1 MKKAAIILILLIPT
15 LCQAQDVSFTDHPGR
30 VVDAKTGKP
39 LPNVK
44 VTHAIGGQSDADGRF
59 TVRYYNTES
68 DLRVIL
74 SHPGYYTDTFSIA
87 PQFVRLRP
95 IPPAI
100 LRQGRPTV
108 AVVLSGGGAKG
119 VAHISALRV
128 IEEAGIPIDI
138 ICGTSMG
145 SLIGALYCIGYSPD
159 FLDSLVRAQD
169 WSTLL
174 SDRTDPADL
183 TLRQREE
190 QNTYAIIRGLSSNR
204 PETGGLIRGR
214 NLNRLFRQLCAGYLD
229 SISFDSLPI
238 PFACVAT
245 DLVTNTEVVFRSGSL
260 IQAMRASMAIPGVF
274 TPVRIGDMVLVDGGL
289 RNNYPADIARQMGA
303 DIIIGV
309 SVQGDPLTADEIG
322 DAATV
327 MMQIIDINTKN
338 KYNENVEIS
347 DVFMQVNVHGYS
359 AASFFPSAIDTLLA
373 RGDREARSH
382 LDELKVVSVEC
393 GVDSTQQQALH
404 TTHYPLPTTH
414 NNAIPQNGLRL
425 PTSPIASIGFRFDT
439 EEMGALQISA
449 KLPIHT
455 RLPMGVAGTLRLG
468 RRLMARAEYSLLTR
482 RIGLAPTLAY
492 TFRNNDLDL
501 YTNGQRSYN
510 IRYYQHTADITP
522 LDLRLRNYLIHA
534 GLRWD
539 YFDYYGQLLTA
550 NSNTP
555 NLTDDHYFSYYITAD
570 LNNENQWYFPS
581 RGTRL
586 HAAYHYRTDNLIGMD
601 NYIGIN
607 DFSAHFRT
615 NIPLSRRL
623 TIQPMLYGRILIGD
637 NIPMAFINA
646 AGGEWFAHAVEQQ
659 LPFAG
664 VGHIENMDNQILAA
678 QLQAHY
684 RILNNHYVLLRLA
697 ALSDFSGVTELQ
709 SDKVTEPLSHS
720 ATQPLFYGIQ
730 AGYSYLTLFGP
741 IDVRL
746 GYSNRTNHPYFLI
759 NLGHIF

>member
-1 MKKAAIILILLIPT
+1 MKRAAIILILLAPI
-15 LCQAQDVSFTDHPGR
+15 LCQAQNVGFTDHPGR

-39 LPNVK
+39 LPNVR
-44 VTHAIGGQSDADGRF
+44 VTHAIGGLTDADGRF
-59 TVRYYNTES
+59 TVRYYPADN

-74 SHPGYYTDTFSIA
+74 SHPGYYTDTFSAA

-95 IPPAI
+95 LPPDL
-100 LRQGRPTV
+100 LRQGRPKV

-119 VAHISALRV
+119 VAHIGALRV

-145 SLIGALYCIGYSPD
+145 SLIGALYCIGYTPD

-169 WSTLL
+169 WSALL
-174 SDRTDPADL
+174 SDRTNPSDL

-190 QNTYAIIRGLSSNR
+190 QNTYAIIRGLSSQR

-214 NLNRLFRQLCAGYLD
+214 NLNRLFRQLCSGYLD

-289 RNNYPADIARQMGA
+289 RNNYPADLARQMGA

-347 DVFMQVNVHGYS
+347 DVFIQVDVHGYS
-359 AASFFPSAIDTLLA
+359 AASFFPSAIDSLIT
-373 RGDREARSH
+373 RGDREARRH
-382 LDELKVVSVEC
+382 LDELNQISDELQSNKMTEPLSHPA
-393 GVDSTQQQALH
+393 TQ
-404 TTHYPLPTTH
+404 PLSHSATQPLATG
-414 NNAIPQNGLRL
+414 NRL

-439 EEMGALQISA
+439 EEMGALQINA

-455 RLPMGVAGTLRLG
+455 RLPMGIAGTLRLG
-468 RRLMARAEYSLLTR
+468 RRLMARAEYSLITQ

-510 IRYYQHTADITP
+510 IRYYQHTAQITP

-550 NSNTP
+550 HGNTP
-555 NLTDDHYFSYYITAD
+555 NLTDDYYFSYYVTAD

-607 DFSAHFRT
+607 DLSAHFRI

-623 TIQPMLYGRILIGD
+623 TLQPMLYGRILIGD
-637 NIPMAFINA
+637 DIPMAFINTV
-646 AGGEWFAHAVEQQ
+646 GGEWFAHTVEQQ
-659 LPFAG
+659 IPFAG
-664 VGHIENMDNQILAA
+664 IGHIEIMDNQLLAA

-684 RILNNHYVLLRLA
+684 RILNNHYILLRLA
-697 ALSDFSGVTELQ
+697 AISELQ
-709 SDKVTEPLSHS
+709 PPDFNTLLPNLYS
-720 ATQPLFYGIQ
+720 IQ

-746 GYSNRTNHPYFLI
+746 GYSNRTNHPYFII